1 MGPSANVQGSSS
13 ETPQSSNYQSGYSSG
28 TRSDDKTTGN
38 DEQPDF
44 TENNGK
50 GANDPTV
57 IVPEFRSSS
66 TPTPFT
72 TKSTTQANTEEE
84 ITEGNTEEETEA
96 PLTEAITDVDT
107 NPTTTQLPTTPA
119 KKDTWAGLIC
129 TIGTKLGAPEVLPD
143 DRWCNYLFYDSVYKK
158 GPAAFDPN
166 HLDPAL
172 GVFMGHLSKY
182 NYTAFR
188 YSQHLK
194 SELSTNSGATPV
206 VLKHFFDE
214 NICNFGILDTPTDGL
229 DNSSLQ
235 EMLEGLK
242 LIDGFVKGKKEWP
255 KKCRTFLAVPTPDT
269 SLEDVYLKVFPPAS
283 LTTKGSYR
291 FDLNS
296 AAESI
301 ERLIARGMDATW
313 ALSISMKGRWT
324 KLKAGQ
330 PVDFLSE
337 CEYEPSAESF
347 GRYADT
353 CEDPSFSNVTYYKSG
368 VHGSLYYNKE
378 DGRILAFENNT
389 DIVQKFC
396 GLRAQH
402 LTFAY
407 GVVAYD
413 VDYEDYSDDCDSVSV
428 LGKFT
433 RVFTL
438 TLLRDYVRIVFDVPK
453 EYADCLRQDY

>member
-1 MGPSANVQGSSS
+1 
-13 ETPQSSNYQSGYSSG
+13 
-28 TRSDDKTTGN
+28 
-38 DEQPDF
+38 
-44 TENNGK
+44 
-50 GANDPTV
+50 
-57 IVPEFRSSS
+57 
-66 TPTPFT
+66 
-72 TKSTTQANTEEE
+72 
-84 ITEGNTEEETEA
+84 
-96 PLTEAITDVDT
+96 
-107 NPTTTQLPTTPA
+107 
-119 KKDTWAGLIC
+119 
-129 TIGTKLGAPEVLPD
+129 
-143 DRWCNYLFYDSVYKK
+143 
-158 GPAAFDPN
+158 
-166 HLDPAL
+166 
-172 GVFMGHLSKY
+172 
-182 NYTAFR
+182 
-188 YSQHLK
+188 
-194 SELSTNSGATPV
+194 
-206 VLKHFFDE
+206 
-214 NICNFGILDTPTDGL
+214 
-229 DNSSLQ
+229 
-235 EMLEGLK
+235 
-242 LIDGFVKGKKEWP
+242 
-255 KKCRTFLAVPTPDT
+255 
-269 SLEDVYLKVFPPAS
+269 
-283 LTTKGSYR
+283 
-291 FDLNS
+291 
-296 AAESI
+296 
-301 ERLIARGMDATW
+301 MDATW